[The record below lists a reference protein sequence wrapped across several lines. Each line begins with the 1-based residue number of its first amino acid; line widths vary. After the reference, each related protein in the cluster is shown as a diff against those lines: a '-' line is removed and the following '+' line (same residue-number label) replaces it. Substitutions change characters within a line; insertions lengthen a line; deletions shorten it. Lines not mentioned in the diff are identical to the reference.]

1 MIFFLVFLLL
11 FLCHSW
17 LSSFSN
23 LSYFRCPLYALQIT
37 CLINGNYR
45 FKYRCVKRALIGQ
58 VLVSAPPISNFEIL
72 AISLNLCLCV
82 HARMRGVTQMPSF
95 FEARCDLKDMN
106 QIYGISTFTKKK
118 YFRTSGIMDQ
128 EICETV
134 VNCSII
140 LTFENKNIK
149 SNNQWDFCW
158 QYFFYFL

>member
-1 MIFFLVFLLL
+1 
-11 FLCHSW
+11 
-17 LSSFSN
+17 
-23 LSYFRCPLYALQIT
+23 
-37 CLINGNYR
+37 
-45 FKYRCVKRALIGQ
+45 
-58 VLVSAPPISNFEIL
+58 
-72 AISLNLCLCV
+72 
-82 HARMRGVTQMPSF
+82 MPSF

-149 SNNQWDFCW
+149 SNNQ
-158 QYFFYFL
+158 